1 MAIPCCKYVTLQLMK
16 NHVSLHLFI
25 VTDSSITDFN
35 VKMYSKCFA
44 SEITSVR
51 AFIINTLVVDVG
63 TGLEQRDFGGWDLP
77 FVVECKLLKRFL
89 VLK

>member
-1 MAIPCCKYVTLQLMK
+1 
-16 NHVSLHLFI
+16 
-25 VTDSSITDFN
+25 
-35 VKMYSKCFA
+35 MYSKCFV

-51 AFIINTLVVDVG
+51 AFIINTLIVDVATSGGIG
-63 TGLEQRDFGGWDLP
+63 TKGFFGDWDLS

>member
-1 MAIPCCKYVTLQLMK
+1 
-16 NHVSLHLFI
+16 
-25 VTDSSITDFN
+25 
-35 VKMYSKCFA
+35 MYSKCFA

-63 TGLEQRDFGGWDLP
+63 TGLEQRDFGDWDLP